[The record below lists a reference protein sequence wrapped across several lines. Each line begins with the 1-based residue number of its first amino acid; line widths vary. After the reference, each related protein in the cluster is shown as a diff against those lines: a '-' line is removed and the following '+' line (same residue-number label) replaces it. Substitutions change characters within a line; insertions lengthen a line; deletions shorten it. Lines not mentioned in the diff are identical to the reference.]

1 MNKFMKNM
9 KNKKKKGFTLVELII
24 VIAIIAVLAA
34 MAIPKFGQII
44 IDSKVSKDIAT
55 AKNIQTATASLIAD
69 GTFGPNKTITDASAD
84 TDIPKKVDG
93 TLKATA
99 KTSTGEAYKVVIANG
114 DVTVTAGTCTT
125 ALAPATD
132 TTKKEYRDYV
142 TGVVAPV
149 TPVTP

>member
-69 GTFGPNKTITDASAD
+69 GTFGPNLVIANASAD
-84 TDIPKKVDG
+84 GDIPKKVDG
-93 TLKATA
+93 TLMATA
-99 KTSTGEAYKVVIANG
+99 KSSAGEAYVVTIANG
-114 DVTVTAGTCTT
+114 DVKVTVAGLPATP
-125 ALAPATD
+125 LAPAND
-132 TTKKEYRDYV
+132 GTKAAYKTYV
-142 TGVVAPV
+142 TGVAAPVAP
-149 TPVTP
+149 

>member
-1 MNKFMKNM
+1 MNKFM

-69 GTFGPNKTITDASAD
+69 GTFSPNQTIADAGAN
-84 TDIPKKVDG
+84 TDIQKKVDG

-99 KTSTGEAYKVVIANG
+99 KSTAGEAYVVTIANG
-114 DVTVTAGTCTT
+114 DVKVTVAGLPATP
-125 ALAPATD
+125 LAPAD
-132 TTKKEYRDYV
+132 DNTKSAYRTYV
-142 TGVVAPV
+142 TAAAAV
-149 TPVTP
+149 TP